1 MISDENIRNIINKY
15 FEKKNILTDHQI
27 SSYND
32 LMDNILPN
40 IISQFFPIIIDGT
53 NDVFKEIILNIEDIN
68 IVNPTYTENNGCSRV
83 MTPKIARLRNYT
95 YSSSVIVKVSIKIKI
110 QKEGVIINYP
120 TKYINNVLLGKIPIV
135 VKSKHCITSNQFSDE
150 CKYDPGGYVIINGN

>member
-1 MISDENIRNIINKY
+1 MISDDHIRNIINKY

-32 LMDNILPN
+32 LIDNILPN
-40 IISQFFPIIIDGT
+40 IISQFFPIIIDD
-53 NDVFKEIILNIEDIN
+53 NNNIFKEIILNIEDIN

-95 YSSSVIVKVSIKIKI
+95 YSLSIIVKVSIKIR
-110 QKEGVIINYP
+110 
-120 TKYINNVLLGKIPIV
+120 
-135 VKSKHCITSNQFSDE
+135 F
-150 CKYDPGGYVIINGN
+150 

>member
-53 NDVFKEIILNIEDIN
+53 NDVFKYSLYQFNVIN
-68 IVNPTYTENNGCSRV
+68 I
-83 MTPKIARLRNYT
+83 
-95 YSSSVIVKVSIKIKI
+95 
-110 QKEGVIINYP
+110 
-120 TKYINNVLLGKIPIV
+120 
-135 VKSKHCITSNQFSDE
+135 
-150 CKYDPGGYVIINGN
+150 

>member
-83 MTPKIARLRNYT
+83 MTPSIARLRNYT
-95 YSSSVIVKVSIKIKI
+95 YSSSVIVKVSI
-110 QKEGVIINYP
+110 
-120 TKYINNVLLGKIPIV
+120 
-135 VKSKHCITSNQFSDE
+135 
-150 CKYDPGGYVIINGN
+150 

>member
-1 MISDENIRNIINKY
+1 MISDDHIRNIINKY

-32 LMDNILPN
+32 LIDNILPN
-40 IISQFFPIIIDGT
+40 IISQFFPIIIDD
-53 NDVFKEIILNIEDIN
+53 NNNIFKEIILNIEDIN

-95 YSSSVIVKVSIKIKI
+95 YSLSIIVKVSIKIKVLKDGI
-110 QKEGVIINYP
+110 IINHP
-120 TKYINNVLLGKIPIV
+120 IKYINNV
-135 VKSKHCITSNQFSDE
+135 NN
-150 CKYDPGGYVIINGN
+150 INNIKN